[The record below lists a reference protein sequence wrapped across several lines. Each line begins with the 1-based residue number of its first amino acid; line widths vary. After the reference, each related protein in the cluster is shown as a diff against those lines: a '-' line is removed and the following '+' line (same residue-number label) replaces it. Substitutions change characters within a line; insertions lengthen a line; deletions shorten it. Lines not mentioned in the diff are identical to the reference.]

1 MITQIKTIAINMNNI
16 YKYLIVY
23 FVMYPLLEI
32 FALTVIPEQYCNA
45 AKFVVTLIIFILSV
59 YLSKDYF
66 KKSFFDN
73 CIECLDKSVSLGIYT
88 FLLVFINITIS
99 SIQRTIF
106 NAALTSQ
113 NNEIIIESASN
124 NPILI
129 GVIVIILLPV
139 IEELLFKYHLFENT
153 KFLENRSIIKTAIIG
168 IFFASLHCLN
178 EILSFNYLI
187 VLSFMNYFLF
197 YLITNFIYIKKNNLM
212 MPIVIHCLY
221 NAVCYIIIV

>member
-1 MITQIKTIAINMNNI
+1 MLSRIKAIANNMNNV
-16 YKYLIVY
+16 YRYLITY
-23 FVMYPLLEI
+23 FIIYPLLEI
-32 FALTVIPEQYCNA
+32 LAMILIPEQYYNA
-45 AKFVVTLIIFILSV
+45 ARFIVALIIFILSV

-66 KKSFFDN
+66 KNSFFDN

-106 NAALTSQ
+106 NADLTSQ
-113 NNEIIIESASN
+113 NNETIIESANSN
-124 NPILI
+124 PFLI
-129 GVIVIILLPV
+129 GMIVILLLPV

-178 EILSFNYLI
+178 EILSFNCLI
-187 VLSFMNYFLF
+187 ILSFMNYFLF
-197 YLITNFIYIKKNNLM
+197 YLITNFIYIKKDNLM

>member
-1 MITQIKTIAINMNNI
+1 MLNRIKTITNNMNNV
-16 YKYLIVY
+16 YKYLITY
-23 FVMYPLLEI
+23 FIIYPLSEI
-32 FALTVIPEQYCNA
+32 FAMALLPEQYCNVA
-45 AKFVVTLIIFILSV
+45 RFIVALIIFIISV

-66 KKSFFDN
+66 KKCFFDN
-73 CIECLDKSVSLGIYT
+73 CIECLDKSISLGIYT
-88 FLLVFINITIS
+88 FLLVFINITIN

-106 NAALTSQ
+106 NADLTSQ
-113 NNEIIIESASN
+113 NNEMIIESANN

-129 GVIVIILLPV
+129 GMIVIILLPV

-178 EILSFNYLI
+178 EILSFNCLI
-187 VLSFMNYFLF
+187 ILSFMNYFLF